1 MTITP
6 YDPHPGMTN
15 GRFSV
20 FTLTVEWLTLPD
32 VADRLGI
39 PITRVRQMVR
49 DRKLL
54 AVRSDGVLRVPTEF
68 IQDGTV
74 LKGLSGLLTVLSD
87 AGFSDEES
95 LDWLFREDPTLPGT
109 PVRALAE
116 NRGREVKR
124 RAQAL
129 AF

>member
-1 MTITP
+1 M
-6 YDPHPGMTN
+6 
-15 GRFSV
+15 
-20 FTLTVEWLTLPD
+20 EWLTLPD
-32 VADRLGI
+32 VADRLGV

-54 AVRSDGVLRVPTEF
+54 AVRSEGVLRVPVEF
-68 IQDGTV
+68 IQDGAL
-74 LKGLSGLLTVLSD
+74 LKGLPGLLTVLSD
-87 AGFSDEES
+87 AGFTDEES
-95 LDWLFREDPTLPGT
+95 MDWLFREDPTLPGT